1 MSTILIIPYRDRE
14 EHLEYFLK
22 HSRPLLKKYIPDIKI
37 VIVEQVAG
45 KSFNRGLMLNIGFK
59 EVDGE
64 NYFTHD
70 VDINPLEHTIKDLY
84 NKHIDDNEIMGI
96 YTSQCNTLGGIIK
109 FKRSTFININGFPNN
124 FWGWGCEDKD
134 LQNRAEFKK
143 VNITKNIL
151 NNNPNKEKY
160 FTIFDAGGRD
170 KKMPFHNYVYNKWKN
185 LSDNDKEIYLKNNG
199 LTTLNYKKIKQET
212 LMEDVIKI
220 TVGV

>member
-1 MSTILIIPYRDRE
+1 MRTIIIIPYRDRQE
-14 EHLEYFLK
+14 NLEYFLN
-22 HSRPLLKKYIPDIKI
+22 HSVPLLKKYISNIKI
-37 VIVEQVAG
+37 VVVEQVPG
-45 KSFNRGLMLNIGFK
+45 KLFNRGLMLNIGFQ
-59 EVDGE
+59 EVEGE

-70 VDINPLEHTIKDLY
+70 VDINPLEHTIKDFY
-84 NKHIDDNEIMGI
+84 NKHINENDIMGI

-109 FKRSTFININGFPNN
+109 FKKSTFININGFPNN

-151 NNNPNKEKY
+151 NNNPNKENY
-160 FTIFDAGGRD
+160 FTIFDDGGRE
-170 KKMPFHNYVYNKWKN
+170 MEISHSNFVYAQWKN
-185 LSDNDKEIYLKNNG
+185 LSDSDKEIYLENNG

-220 TVGV
+220 TVEV